1 MARKLSSSQVPL
13 VHGGVAAGRV
23 AAASQRHRHPFSK
36 ARAGRAAALS
46 AVTLLVLLPCS
57 HLHGGDGVELLASN
71 DLCPTVRAG
80 LVRAHALALDRV
92 RSLSSCRAM
101 FASLG
106 ADGETC
112 LAGTVYLAAKGHAE
126 DRLCRSNVMAFTVVG
141 SAVTRVCP
149 WFAKMDDEHAAMILL
164 HEALHRAGLDEWPHD
179 PDGLTPQGITDMVT
193 AACGLGAA
201 RREVSVVVAALEELP
216 AEAATAV
223 TQTR

>member
-23 AAASQRHRHPFSK
+23 AAASQRHRHPFSS

-71 DLCPTVRAG
+71 DLCPTVRTS
-80 LVRAHALALDRV
+80 LSRAHALAVDRV
-92 RSLSSCRAM
+92 RSLPSCSAL
-101 FASLG
+101 FSTLD
-106 ADGETC
+106 ADGEAC
-112 LAGTVYLAAKGHAE
+112 LTSTVYLAAKGRTE
-126 DRLCRSNVMAFTVVG
+126 ERLCRSSVMAFTVVG

-193 AACGLGAA
+193 AACGLGAS
-201 RREVSVVVAALEELP
+201 RRAASTVVAALEELP